1 MLQNLNFDAYV
12 PWFSR
17 GFKVSWLNVKSKNQ
31 LLQQTLLMQKK
42 KKRKTQLFK
51 KLVTGTFLRI
61 QFYFIQLQ

>member
-42 KKRKTQLFK
+42 KEKGRLSYLKN
-51 KLVTGTFLRI
+51 
-61 QFYFIQLQ
+61 